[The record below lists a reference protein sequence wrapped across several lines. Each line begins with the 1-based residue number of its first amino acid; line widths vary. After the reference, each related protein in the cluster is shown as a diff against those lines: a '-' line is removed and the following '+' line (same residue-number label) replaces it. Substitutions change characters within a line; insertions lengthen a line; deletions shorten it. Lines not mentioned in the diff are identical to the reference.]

1 MSQGELEEV
10 LRFVKPQH
18 FLPVHGEYSFLV
30 EHARLAKEKAGVNF
44 TEVSLSL
51 PLSMPAGVSTA
62 EGGVLLLNPAC
73 PQQLLQFCC
82 ACAF

>member
-1 MSQGELEEV
+1 MLVLVLQGELEEV

-44 TEVSLSL
+44 TEVCAAPSSCSSRSLVVQL
-51 PLSMPAGVSTA
+51 PCFARGVRCTSI
-62 EGGVLLLNPAC
+62 C
-73 PQQLLQFCC
+73 
-82 ACAF
+82 